1 MQKLLTIPFLLF
13 MASSLCVAEDY
24 LDQGAGHL
32 SAGNY
37 LKAVRSYELALKSK
51 QDDAAAYKGLG
62 TAYFGLGDLGI
73 AYNVE
78 MIAAAVSAFNQSLS
92 FKIDAEVCYLL
103 GLSYLALSDKEH
115 AETAHACLKSSDS
128 KLAEKL
134 GVKLAAYIKPA
145 KFDYSQQAPP
155 APSGLTPV
163 VIEENRVLV
172 PVQLSYRGHSV
183 STSLLLDTG
192 ASVTAI
198 SERLAAELGVE
209 PMDSNPALV
218 TVADGRTVGCR
229 WFVADAL
236 VVGPRNLPQ
245 LRTAV
250 LPGSMAGVD
259 GLLGMDFLRTVR
271 YHVDFNRKVIEWN
284 SR

>member
-92 FKIDAEVCYLL
+92 FTTAI
-103 GLSYLALSDKEH
+103 GLAL
-115 AETAHACLKSSDS
+115 A
-128 KLAEKL
+128 
-134 GVKLAAYIKPA
+134 
-145 KFDYSQQAPP
+145 
-155 APSGLTPV
+155 
-163 VIEENRVLV
+163 
-172 PVQLSYRGHSV
+172 
-183 STSLLLDTG
+183 
-192 ASVTAI
+192 
-198 SERLAAELGVE
+198 
-209 PMDSNPALV
+209 
-218 TVADGRTVGCR
+218 
-229 WFVADAL
+229 
-236 VVGPRNLPQ
+236 NLQ
-245 LRTAV
+245 N
-250 LPGSMAGVD
+250 D
-259 GLLGMDFLRTVR
+259 
-271 YHVDFNRKVIEWN
+271 
-284 SR
+284 